1 MLTDCD
7 LVNNPVRLSCPDVSN
22 YDVDRRGTAAG
33 DGDRDGAFASAFG
46 GLIDELLEEPW
57 FDSLVAILG
66 IAAERAASHETI
78 ADTAGTPGL
87 VGRRL
92 ETWSVQNP

>member
-66 IAAERAASHETI
+66 IAAECGVSHETV